1 MMLSKKSIRL
11 CKLYLTHLKEEYTT
25 RSVVPNDM
33 KRESLKVEA
42 VVDMA
47 TSFLL
52 KIYLITF
59 SLVMI
64 CLEEEDARDSNNKDL
79 GNNTEEMKMMEMHK
93 LNF

>member
-1 MMLSKKSIRL
+1 MMLSKKLIRL
-11 CKLYLTHLKEEYTT
+11 CKRYLTHLKEEYMT

-47 TSFLL
+47 TLYLL

-64 CLEEEDARDSNNKDL
+64 CQEEEDARDSNNKDL
-79 GNNTEEMKMMEMHK
+79 GNNTEEMNMMEMHK

>member
-47 TSFLL
+47 TLFLL

-79 GNNTEEMKMMEMHK
+79 GNNIEEMKMMEMHK

>member
-1 MMLSKKSIRL
+1 M
-11 CKLYLTHLKEEYTT
+11 T

-33 KRESLKVEA
+33 KRESLKVEV
-42 VVDMA
+42 VVDMV
-47 TSFLL
+47 TLFLL

-64 CLEEEDARDSNNKDL
+64 CLEEEDARDNNNKDL
-79 GNNTEEMKMMEMHK
+79 GNNIEEMKMKQMHK

>member
-33 KRESLKVEA
+33 KRESLKVEV

-47 TSFLL
+47 TLFLL

-64 CLEEEDARDSNNKDL
+64 CQEEEDARDSNNKDL
-79 GNNTEEMKMMEMHK
+79 GNNIEEMKMMEMHK

>member
-11 CKLYLTHLKEEYTT
+11 CKRYLTHLKEEYMT

-64 CLEEEDARDSNNKDL
+64 CLEEEDARDSNNKGL
-79 GNNTEEMKMMEMHK
+79 GNNIEEMKMMEMHK

>member
-64 CLEEEDARDSNNKDL
+64 CQEEEDARDSNNKGL
-79 GNNTEEMKMMEMHK
+79 GNNIEEMKMMEMHK

>member
-64 CLEEEDARDSNNKDL
+64 CQEEEDARDSNNKDL

>member
-47 TSFLL
+47 TLFLL
-52 KIYLITF
+52 KMYLITF

-64 CLEEEDARDSNNKDL
+64 CLEEEDARDSNNKGL
-79 GNNTEEMKMMEMHK
+79 GNNIEEMKMMEMHK

>member
-47 TSFLL
+47 TLFLL

-64 CLEEEDARDSNNKDL
+64 CLEEEDARDSNNKGL
-79 GNNTEEMKMMEMHK
+79 GNNIEEMKMMEMHK